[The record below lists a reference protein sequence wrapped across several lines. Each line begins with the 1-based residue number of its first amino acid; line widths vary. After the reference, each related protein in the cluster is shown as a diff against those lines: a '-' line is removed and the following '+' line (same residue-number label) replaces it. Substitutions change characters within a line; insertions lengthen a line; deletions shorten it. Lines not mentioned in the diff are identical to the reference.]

1 MPWQPLSLPLTAPT
15 SLSAWAPPPQPI
27 DFRTRGDLGQR
38 MWLAAHPEEILEV
51 TRVYVAEGAVKAC
64 VAHACGDLVDGLPL
78 TDRVAGCPSHGLVGC
93 PD

>member
-1 MPWQPLSLPLTAPT
+1 
-15 SLSAWAPPPQPI
+15 
-27 DFRTRGDLGQR
+27 

-93 PD
+93 LD